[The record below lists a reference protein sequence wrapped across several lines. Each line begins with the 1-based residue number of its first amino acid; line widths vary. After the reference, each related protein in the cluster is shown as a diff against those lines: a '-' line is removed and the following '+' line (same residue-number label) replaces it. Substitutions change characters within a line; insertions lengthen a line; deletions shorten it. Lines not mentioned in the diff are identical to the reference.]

1 MELDV
6 KIYMI
11 NSLQKRIHSS
21 VLSRRSNKYGKTKQ
35 QESLKRTTKNGSV
48 TTTSTDEI
56 FKSHRIYSI
65 LWRLS

>member
-21 VLSRRSNKYGKTKQ
+21 VLSRRSNKYG
-35 QESLKRTTKNGSV
+35 
-48 TTTSTDEI
+48 
-56 FKSHRIYSI
+56 
-65 LWRLS
+65 